1 MRLKIIALV
10 CLVIFA
16 AFAMSF
22 SLGVA
27 SNHSKTSV
35 NFALSRSIVQAGDNG
50 TLFEPNGPIDTPGAP
65 GVC

>member
-1 MRLKIIALV
+1 VRLKIIVLV

-27 SNHSKTSV
+27 NNHSKTSV

-50 TLFEPNGPIDTPGAP
+50 TLIEPDGPIETPGAP
-65 GVC
+65 G